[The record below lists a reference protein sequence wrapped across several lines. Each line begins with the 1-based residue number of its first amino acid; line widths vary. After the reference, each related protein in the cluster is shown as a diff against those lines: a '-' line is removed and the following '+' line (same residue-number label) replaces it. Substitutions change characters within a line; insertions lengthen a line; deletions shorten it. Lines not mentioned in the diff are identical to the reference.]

1 MKWIWTCTCS
11 KCGREIADGEES
23 ALEFKRAG
31 WTFDTVSRKWTC
43 DECAEKEGKCCP
55 GTDLSGSAPLR

>member
-11 KCGREIADGEES
+11 KCGREIADGEKL

-43 DECAEKEGKCCP
+43 DECAEKEGK
-55 GTDLSGSAPLR
+55 